1 MKRESE
7 AMVAYFSAEELE
19 HESKRPIRTTEHQNK
34 RCFLPADTVWK
45 FVAGS

>member
-7 AMVAYFSAEELE
+7 ATVAYFSAEELE
-19 HESKRPIRTTEHQNK
+19 HESKKPIKTTEHQNK
-34 RCFLPADTVWK
+34 CCVLPADTVWK